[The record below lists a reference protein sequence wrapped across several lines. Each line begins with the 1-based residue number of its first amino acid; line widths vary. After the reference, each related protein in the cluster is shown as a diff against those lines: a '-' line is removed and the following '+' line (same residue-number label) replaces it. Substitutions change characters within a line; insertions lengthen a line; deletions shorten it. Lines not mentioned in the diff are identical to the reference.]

1 MKIRDVRPIIVNMP
15 FVRTGVPLPKSNVS
29 TIVIVQVTTDEGI
42 TGIGQ
47 SFTTLSSNSAATLAK
62 AVETM
67 IKPKAVGR
75 DPMAIAALWNE
86 MYYAFYSVGRSGIT
100 IAALSGFEIALWDIK
115 GKALNTPVYQLLGG
129 PAHDK
134 LRAFASLSQYARPVE
149 AGKASE
155 VVVGQGFTA
164 LKMHFGDVDSLAAVR
179 KSVGDKM
186 DVMVDLTGNCR
197 WDAATA
203 VMMGR
208 EFEKYNPYWYEQP
221 VFPHDDYAGL
231 ADVRAKLNV
240 PLATG
245 EDEYTARNF
254 SRLIETRA
262 VDILQPSIVKI
273 GGILQEKKVFAMAD
287 AFNLRVAPN
296 CWSAGP
302 AMAATLHVCFSEPD
316 AFIIETPVD
325 EPEAPILAA
334 PIAPP
339 EQGYWQLPAGPGL
352 GIEFDEKALQ
362 KYIVK

>member
-115 GKALNTPVYQLLGG
+115 GKAINTPVYQLLGG

-134 LRAFASLSQYARPVE
+134 LRAFASLSQYARPAE
-149 AGKASE
+149 AAKASE
-155 VVVGQGFTA
+155 VVVERGFTA

-179 KSVGDKM
+179 KSAGDKM

-203 VMMGR
+203 VRMGR

-231 ADVRAKLNV
+231 AEVKAKLSV

-245 EDEYTARNF
+245 EDEYTARSF
-254 SRLIETRA
+254 TRLIETRA
-262 VDILQPSIVKI
+262 VDILQPSIIKI
-273 GGILQEKKVFAMAD
+273 GGILQEKKVFAMAG

-325 EPEAPILAA
+325 APEALILAA
-334 PIAPP
+334 QIAPP